1 MHSNAFQNNV
11 YCSLVKMYLWKCIVP
26 ICYKVLV
33 GALILSC
40 LYLLFE
46 MSVQL
51 LFTVK
56 IVRQYA
62 MVYVLGTSTVVFSF
76 LSGYVIIMAHL
87 KDYLFTGVKPKCVQ
101 GRWLD
106 TEVDTVYK
114 AIVIREFFTN
124 QKSVDICRANI
135 PECIKER
142 IIGRPICVA
151 CYDDIFVI
159 QWISAEPIYQSVLR
173 KGLLVVLFV

>member
-1 MHSNAFQNNV
+1 MHCAHLLQSPDG
-11 YCSLVKMYLWKCIVP
+11 CID
-26 ICYKVLV
+26 
-33 GALILSC
+33 LILS
-40 LYLLFE
+40 LPSFRN
-46 MSVQL
+46 SVQL

-62 MVYVLGTSTVVFSF
+62 MVYVLGTSTVIFSF

-159 QWISAEPIYQSVLR
+159 QYITERSKFLRFLAELFRGMLFKWKGENKKSHQKRDLIVNLR
-173 KGLLVVLFV
+173 P